1 MKEIMNPFLQSAVAW
16 RFTQNYLYSWIFYI
30 LDNGAGFY
38 SPLMETAADKNDF
51 ENYD

>member
-1 MKEIMNPFLQSAVAW
+1 MKEIMNPFLQSVVACLH
-16 RFTQNYLYSWIFYI
+16 RIIII
-30 LDNGAGFY
+30 LNNEGRFY